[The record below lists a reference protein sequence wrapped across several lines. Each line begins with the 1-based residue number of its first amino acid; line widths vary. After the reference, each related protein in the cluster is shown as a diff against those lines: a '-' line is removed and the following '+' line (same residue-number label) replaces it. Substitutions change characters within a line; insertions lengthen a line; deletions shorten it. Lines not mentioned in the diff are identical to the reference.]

1 MTLKLWRERRAGDRG
16 LERHQDQMVLE
27 TMCVD
32 EVTRESERD
41 LGWDAVGCQ
50 HLKTKEERVKAR
62 RRVQRYLET
71 QAGVGVVET
80 EEVKRFNKERD
91 GQAAKAI

>member
-50 HLKTKEERVKAR
+50 HLKTKEGGFGGIWRPR
-62 RRVQRYLET
+62 RE
-71 QAGVGVVET
+71 
-80 EEVKRFNKERD
+80 
-91 GQAAKAI
+91 